1 MNLYIPVEVKNRELH
16 AKVYLAKHAA
26 EKGFNVILGR
36 KNDLNEL
43 IVRMPPGVYFGLG
56 AFENFRH
63 YFAKLKWL
71 GFTIVVNEE
80 EGLVTYADRMYV
92 DMRVSGATLQ
102 QIDELF
108 TWGAE
113 NQGVLTDAFPEL
125 ETKFAVTG
133 NPRFDLLKPQNRQ
146 VYAAEMD
153 EIEAKYGRFVLV
165 CTSFSSINHFDKKL
179 DYIKSLIEKKTL
191 RSQESIENFTRYR
204 EVKQKTFTAFLEA
217 IPGLA
222 AMDPSVNIIIRPH
235 PSENMDIYQEFA
247 AKFPNVHVDAR
258 FSVHPWIIK
267 AEALVHHYCTTSI
280 EALMADTP
288 RFALRPLRD
297 PLSEKEIPFE
307 CSVECASVDEL
318 IGRISEC
325 LAAGK
330 GNWHGKP
337 LTQDYS
343 RYVSNIDDH
352 LAAEAIVSR
361 ITALCNAPENGVRC
375 HADRVKTFV
384 AKTAYIAK
392 KALRSVLRRNG
403 KNLHYL
409 DHKFAHLSRN
419 EVEGILRAFEPGSVP
434 IECRSIA
441 GDFINIRRSTTPQ
454 KK

>member
-26 EKGFNVILGR
+26 EKGYNVILGR

-43 IVRMPPGVYFGLG
+43 IVRMPPGVYLGLG

-63 YFAKLKWL
+63 YFAKLKRL

-80 EGLVTYADRMYV
+80 EGLVTYADRMYI

-113 NQGVLTDAFPEL
+113 NQGVLAEAFPEAAK
-125 ETKFAVTG
+125 KFSVTG
-133 NPRFDLLKPQNRQ
+133 NPRFDLLKQQNRQ
-146 VYAAEMD
+146 VYAAEMED
-153 EIEAKYGRFVLV
+153 IEAKYGRFVLV

-179 DYIKSLIEKKTL
+179 DYLKSLIDKKTL

-204 EVKQKTFTAFLEA
+204 DVKQKTFMAFLEA

-222 AMDPSVNIIIRPH
+222 AVDPSVNIVIRPH
-235 PSENMDIYQEFA
+235 PSENMDIYREFA
-247 AKFPNVHVDAR
+247 EKFPNVHVDAR
-258 FSVHPWIIK
+258 FSVHPWIVK

-280 EALMADTP
+280 EALAAGTP
-288 RFALRPLRD
+288 RFALRPVRD
-297 PLSEKEIPFE
+297 PLSEKEIPFG
-307 CSVECASVDEL
+307 CSVECVTTDEL
-318 IGRISEC
+318 IARMSEC

-330 GNWHGKP
+330 GNWCGRP

-343 RYVSNIDDH
+343 RYVSNIGNH
-352 LAAEAIVSR
+352 LAAEAIVDR
-361 ITALCNAPENGVRC
+361 ISALCGAPESCGRP
-375 HADRVKTFV
+375 AGQLKSLIGK
-384 AKTAYIAK
+384 AAYTAK
-392 KALRSVLRRNG
+392 KALRSALRRNAR
-403 KNLHYL
+403 KLNYL
-409 DHKFAHLSRN
+409 DHKFAHLSRD
-419 EVEGILRAFEPGSVP
+419 EVEGILRAFKPGSVP
-434 IECRSIA
+434 LECRRIA
-441 GDFINIRRSTTPQ
+441 GDFINIRRSIAPG